1 MNKAT
6 YTGWPSGNFPLST
19 EGLDF
24 IQTQIL
30 LSAMLACMA
39 GSNCILSG
47 CTVSGTTVAAGYM
60 VLNGEV
66 LPFSGGTLQS
76 SIRVKETNSDITAG
90 SITYTG
96 AYKTR
101 MAEFGSNVGGADTYA
116 WADIK
121 RTPTLASLDADKAT
135 KTALE
140 EVRTLVM
147 PTGAI
152 IMWSGALT
160 EIPAGF
166 ALCDGTNGT
175 PNLSGRFVVG
185 YDAAS
190 NSVPANA
197 TDTTENYGKIGNKG
211 GRTSVSLLTSEL
223 PEHYHLN
230 GVADDVQGGFVY
242 GGVTTDMPGNATL
255 SINNEGTQRTYQG
268 KTSSVGSAQAHE
280 NRPPYYV
287 LAYIIKTA

>member
-24 IQTQIL
+24 IQNQIL
-30 LSAMLACMA
+30 LSAILANMA
-39 GSNCILSG
+39 GGNCILSG
-47 CTVSGTTVAAGYM
+47 CAVSGTTVAAGYM

-66 LPFSGGTLQS
+66 LPFAGGTLQAS
-76 SIRVKETNSDITAG
+76 VRVRETASDITAG

-101 MAEFGSNVGGADTYA
+101 VAEFGSNIAEVDTYA

-121 RTPTLASLDADKAT
+121 KTPTLTSLDTEKAT
-135 KTALE
+135 KAALE
-140 EVRTLVM
+140 EVRALVM
-147 PTGAI
+147 PVGAI
-152 IMWSGALT
+152 ILWSGALT
-160 EIPAGF
+160 AIPAGF

-185 YDAAS
+185 YDSAS

-242 GGVTTDMPGNATL
+242 GGVTTDMPGSATL
-255 SINNEGTQRTYQG
+255 SINNEGTSRIYQG
-268 KTSSVGSAQAHE
+268 KTSSVGGAQAHE

-287 LAYIIKTA
+287 LAYIIKTV